1 MRVTPSGAALGATV
15 TGVDLSQALSPQ
27 TVADIRAAWL
37 RHGVLAFPDQNLSD
51 DDLERFSL
59 YFGRF
64 GQDPFIA
71 PIPGRTHILE
81 VRREAA
87 ETTPIFAEVWHS
99 DWSFLPTP
107 PAATILY
114 GIEIPP
120 VGGDTL
126 FSSTTAAYQ
135 ALTPDM
141 KTRLAGL
148 HGVHSAARGY
158 SKEGLY
164 GENDK
169 GRSMSIRPS
178 DEAKKRQSH
187 RVVKHHP
194 ETDEPALFVNMGYT
208 VAIEDLDEAE
218 GWPLLIELFTHQMKD
233 EFVFAQRWTPGQLVM
248 WDNRCVNHK
257 ATGGYEGYRRVL
269 HRTTVAG

>member
-1 MRVTPSGAALGATV
+1 MRVTPSGAALGAMI
-15 TGVDLSQALSPQ
+15 TGVDLAQSLSPE
-27 TVADIRAAWL
+27 TVAAIRTAWL
-37 RHGVLAFPDQNLSD
+37 EHGVLAFPDQSLTD
-51 DDLERFSL
+51 DDLERFTL
-59 YFGRF
+59 AFGSF
-64 GQDPFIA
+64 GEDPFIA
-71 PIPGRTHILE
+71 PIEGHAHVLE
-81 VRREAA
+81 VRREAD
-87 ETTPIFAEVWHS
+87 EKTPIFAETWHT
-99 DWSFLPTP
+99 DWSFLPKP

-126 FSSTTAAYQ
+126 FSSTTAAYA
-135 ALTPDM
+135 ALAPEM
-141 KTRLAGL
+141 KARLKGL

-158 SKEGLY
+158 AKDGLY
-164 GENDK
+164 GENDM
-169 GRSMSIRPS
+169 GRSMRIRPS

-187 RVVKHHP
+187 PVVKHHP

-208 VAIEDLDEAE
+208 LAIEELPEEE

-233 EFVFAQRWTPGQLVM
+233 AFVFAQSWTPGQLVM
-248 WDNRCVNHK
+248 WDNRCVNHR